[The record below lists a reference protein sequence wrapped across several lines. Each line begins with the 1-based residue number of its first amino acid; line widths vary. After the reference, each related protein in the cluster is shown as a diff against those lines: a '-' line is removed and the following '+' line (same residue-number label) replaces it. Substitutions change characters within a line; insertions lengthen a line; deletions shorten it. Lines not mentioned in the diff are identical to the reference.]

1 MSKEQPQVI
10 RRTVIPV
17 QIVSS
22 PHITAAL
29 NFHRPFGSP
38 VMPAEVATH
47 FKRVKIPYKNEADKH
62 EDQRRSR
69 ELKYYEVSVSSPQL
83 PDSKF
88 SAEIPYDVKR
98 K

>member
-29 NFHRPFGSP
+29 NFHRPFGTK
-38 VMPAEVATH
+38 VMPAEVAAN
-47 FKRVKIPYKNEADKH
+47 FKRVKIPYKN
-62 EDQRRSR
+62 
-69 ELKYYEVSVSSPQL
+69 
-83 PDSKF
+83 
-88 SAEIPYDVKR
+88 
-98 K
+98 